1 MAELLAIAVGLISVP
16 VIIFLLVFIQKTK
29 EQTDI
34 VIFVLDL
41 IDLIAGVIFLV
52 TAFMTSGIVLGTF
65 PILMI
70 LYVVTWYIKKERK
83 KRR

>member
-52 TAFMTSGIVLGTF
+52 TAFMTSGIVWGTF